1 MKFVSTVIINK
12 PREVVANYFADPTY
26 LGEYQEGFQKK
37 ELVSGEAGQ
46 VSAVSNMFYAS
57 GKRKMMLTETILV
70 NNLPDEFMGQ
80 YHHKFTDNTM
90 KSTFTAISENQTQ
103 YDAEI
108 HYTAFRGFMVK
119 TMAFI
124 APKFFKKQ
132 VDKWLL
138 NFKVFLEKQ

>member
-1 MKFVSTVIINK
+1 MKFTSTVIINK
-12 PREVVANYFADPTY
+12 PKEMVANYFADPEY
-26 LGEYQEGFQKK
+26 LAEYQEGFQKK
-37 ELVSGEAGQ
+37 ELVSGEAGK
-46 VSAVSNMFYAS
+46 VNAISNLFYAS

-70 NNLPDEFMGQ
+70 NNLPDEFMAQ

-90 KSTFTAISENQTQ
+90 KSTFTSIDENQTR

-119 TMAFI
+119 LMVFL
-124 APKFFKKQ
+124 APIFFKKQ

-138 NFKVFLEKQ
+138 NFKTFLEKQ

>member
-1 MKFVSTVIINK
+1 MKFTCTVIINK
-12 PREVVANYFADPTY
+12 PKEMIASYFANPKY
-26 LGEYQEGFQKK
+26 LAEYQEGFQKK
-37 ELVSGEAGQ
+37 ELVSGEAGK
-46 VSAVSNMFYAS
+46 VNAVSNLFYAS

-70 NNLPDEFMGQ
+70 NNLPDEFMAQ

-90 KSTFTAISENQTQ
+90 KSTFTSVDENQTK

-119 TMAFI
+119 LMVFL

-138 NFKVFLEKQ
+138 NFKTFIEKQ